1 MSGGATG
8 LSRRACCAD
17 RPRSAWRWWCRW
29 AEPPARSRALTANA
43 FLSVTAEGAELA
55 LPKTEMGQGVFTT
68 LAMLVAEELGLA
80 PAQVAV
86 TIPEGDSARFAPID
100 QGTGGSSSVRE
111 LYKPLRQAA
120 ANARAA
126 LVGAAARQWG
136 IRPNAATWSAAR

>member
-1 MSGGATG
+1 MSGGVAGG
-8 LSRRACCAD
+8 LSRRGVL
-17 RPRSAWRWWCRW
+17 RGSA
-29 AEPPARSRALTANA
+29 ALGLALVVPLGRASGAKAATLTANA
-43 FLSVTAEGAELA
+43 FLSVTAEGAALA

-120 ANARAA
+120 A
-126 LVGAAARQWG
+126 
-136 IRPNAATWSAAR
+136 